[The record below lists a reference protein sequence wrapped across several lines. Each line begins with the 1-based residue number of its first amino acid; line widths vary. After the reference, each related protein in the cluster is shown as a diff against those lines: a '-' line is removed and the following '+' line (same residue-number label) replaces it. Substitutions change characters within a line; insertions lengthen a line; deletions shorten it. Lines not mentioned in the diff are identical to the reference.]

1 MVNSYEMVQKS
12 SEFDESNIVP
22 TEEPQPTPGAESSA
36 DGENQADI
44 KAINAGQNANSNSN
58 EIKIGNQTSYGV
70 DINKMLSEP
79 LDIDMS
85 VDGPKVLIVHTHATE
100 AYAPEGAQKYNR
112 EESDR
117 SMENTENVVAVGNEV
132 TEIFNSRGI
141 ETLHD
146 TALHDLSLIH
156 I

>member
-85 VDGPKVLIVHTHATE
+85 VDGSESFCRYIHMRQRHMLLKELKSITARRAT
-100 AYAPEGAQKYNR
+100 GAWR
-112 EESDR
+112 ILRMS
-117 SMENTENVVAVGNEV
+117 
-132 TEIFNSRGI
+132 
-141 ETLHD
+141 
-146 TALHDLSLIH
+146 
-156 I
+156 